1 MTGNEKRQAV
11 TRKYDEIIGRNLY
24 SQPLR
29 DYCYRKYSDGNYYS
43 DCSSSSVTLIG
54 RPVMDLGSS
63 ILPVFISP
71 PS

>member
-29 DYCYRKYSDGNYYS
+29 DYCYR
-43 DCSSSSVTLIG
+43 TLIG